1 MTTQHWPPTP
11 PTGDGDQSPTPSTTT
26 KKPLLIIGAIV
37 VAILLMCG
45 GCGVGSLIGN
55 TSDTAAP
62 ATTTVTSFRTVTET
76 ATPSTSAPTTT
87 ATPTSTSTATTG
99 VPNTPAEDT
108 TVPRGLIPQTGTQDE
123 TTDKPAAGGGGSVSY
138 SSCAQARAAGAAPLY
153 RGQPGYSSSLDRDGD
168 GVACE

>member
-11 PTGDGDQSPTPSTTT
+11 PTGDGAQSPTPPTTS
-26 KKPLLIIGAIV
+26 KKPLLIIGAVV

-45 GCGVGSLIGN
+45 GCRVGSLIGN

-76 ATPSTSAPTTT
+76 ATPSTSVPTTS
-87 ATPTSTSTATTG
+87 ATPTSTATTG

-108 TVPRGLIPQTGTQDE
+108 NTPRGLIPQTGTQDE
-123 TTDKPAAGGGGSVSY
+123 TTDKPAGGGGSVSY
-138 SSCAQARAAGAAPLY
+138 SSCAEARAAGAAPLY
-153 RGQPGYSSSLDRDGD
+153 RGQPGYSSRLDRDGD